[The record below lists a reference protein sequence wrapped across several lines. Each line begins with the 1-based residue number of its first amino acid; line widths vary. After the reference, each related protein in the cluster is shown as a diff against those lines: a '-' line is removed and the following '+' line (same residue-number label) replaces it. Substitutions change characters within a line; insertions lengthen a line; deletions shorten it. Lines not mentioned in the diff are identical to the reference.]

1 MKDSDK
7 SKLQLLKEL
16 EELKIKI
23 FQLEKKSAKNVEP
36 DSTLLQNKVL
46 TRALLNIPTDAV
58 MLIDLDG
65 TLLDVN
71 ETTARRYVT
80 FVEDLVGLNISE
92 ILSKKNKERVAEFI
106 ERVVETKEPYRFE
119 DERFD
124 VCNDIVL
131 YPVFGIKEN
140 VENIAVVSRDIT
152 GMKKVQRELE
162 TSIQKYKTLIKAIPD
177 MFVRCSRS
185 GVIQDFHLPHN
196 NFPLPFNQSSV
207 GKPLFNLLPGKYQ
220 HTFIFTVEKA
230 FQTGKLQIVEM
241 TIGRNEKRRILEARI
256 VPEDK
261 KWFLVMI
268 REITEQKLIEEKLIE
283 AKEKAENADKLKS
296 NFLAQMSHEIRT
308 PINSIISFTSIL
320 KHELYDSAPE
330 DLKECF
336 QNIDNGGRRL
346 IRTMDLLLN
355 MAQIQTGEFE
365 LIKKNLDLKD
375 VLKRVVPEYQRRADE
390 KNLFFSFRSEVD
402 EAEIEGD
409 EYSVIQIFHN
419 LFDNAVNYTEKG
431 NVDIKLYED
440 DSSFNVD
447 VSDSGIGIDEQF
459 LPEIFL
465 PFTQE
470 QTGYTRKFEG
480 NGLGLA
486 IAKHFSEYNHASLTV
501 TSKKGFGSV
510 FTIAFPKK
518 GKKSY
523 L

>member
-23 FQLEKKSAKNVEP
+23 FQLEKANSKNVEP

-58 MLIDLDG
+58 MLIDLEG

-80 FVEDLVGLNISE
+80 FVENLVGTHISE
-92 ILSKKNKERVAEFI
+92 ILSKENKERVNGYI
-106 ERVVETKEPYRFE
+106 KKVVDTKEPFRFE

-124 VCNDIVL
+124 ICNDIVF
-131 YPVFGIKEN
+131 YPVFGVDES

-152 GMKKVQRELE
+152 NLKNVQRQLE
-162 TSIQKYKTLIKAIPD
+162 ASVLKYETLIKAIPD

-196 NFPLPFNQSSV
+196 DFPLPFDSTSV
-207 GKPLFNLLPGKYQ
+207 GKPLFGLLPTKYQ
-220 HTFIFTVEKA
+220 HAFIFTVEKA
-230 FQTGKLQIVEM
+230 FQTGKLHLIEM
-241 TIGRNEKRRILEARI
+241 SIGRNEKRRILEARI
-256 VPEDK
+256 IPENEQ
-261 KWFLVMI
+261 WFLVMI

-320 KHELYDSAPE
+320 KHELYDSVDE

-365 LIKKNLDLKD
+365 IIKKKLDLKE
-375 VLKRVVPEYQRRADE
+375 VIWRLVPEYQQRAEE
-390 KNLFFSFRSEVD
+390 KNLFFTYRSQID
-402 EAEIEGD
+402 EAWIEGD

-419 LFDNAVNYTEKG
+419 LFDNAINYTESG
-431 NVDIKLYED
+431 NIDVKLYD
-440 DSSFNVD
+440 DESSIKID
-447 VSDSGIGIDEQF
+447 VSDSGIGIEQEF
-459 LPEIFL
+459 LSELFL

-486 IAKHFSEYNHASLTV
+486 IAKHFSEFNQASISV
-501 TSKKGFGSV
+501 SSKKGYGSV
-510 FTIAFPKK
+510 FTVSFPKK
-518 GKKSY
+518 EN
-523 L
+523 